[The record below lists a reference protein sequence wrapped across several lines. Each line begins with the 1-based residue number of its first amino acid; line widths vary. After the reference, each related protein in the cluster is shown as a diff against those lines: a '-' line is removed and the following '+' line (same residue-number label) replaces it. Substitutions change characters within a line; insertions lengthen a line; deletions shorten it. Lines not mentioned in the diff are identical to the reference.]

1 MVNDEIGK
9 NARLLIQQNKVKKIS
24 DTMWEVDDEMV
35 RKISKPGRSFFTCT
49 CDSYLRNCTSPQGS
63 RCYHREAVIIFN
75 PQFQMKVDE
84 LIDFYESNKELNIE
98 VDIEIMIN
106 HLKDLKRIK

>member
-9 NARLLIQQNKVKKIS
+9 NARLLIENGKVKKIS
-24 DTMWEVDDEMV
+24 DTMWEVGEEMV

-49 CDSYLRNCTSPQGS
+49 CDSYLRHCASPQGS

-75 PQFQMKVDE
+75 SKFQEEINKLIKYYDFMDVDE
-84 LIDFYESNKELNIE
+84 KIDAS
-98 VDIEIMIN
+98 IMSM
-106 HLKDLKRIK
+106 HLKDLRRIK